1 MSQTQ
6 KVLELNNRKITLIG
20 TAHVSAESISE
31 VENVISDVK
40 PDCVAI
46 ELDEKRYESITN
58 PDKYRELD
66 IIKVLKRKE
75 GFLLLAN
82 IVMAS
87 FQKRMG
93 KNSGVK
99 PGEEMVAAINKAKE
113 LNIPTALV
121 DRPIQI
127 TFRRAWKKT
136 SAYGKTQLL
145 SALLASGFS
154 KDEISSEEIENLK
167 QASEMDSMMKELS
180 ELMPAVKQVLID
192 ERDQYLASHI
202 WKAEGNNI
210 VAVLG
215 AGHLPGVEAHLKK
228 IAENQASTDTSEIAS
243 IPESGIFSK
252 IMMWLIPAL
261 IVAVIAFGFYIGG
274 KDAGSKMA
282 LNWILWNG
290 ILAGLGAL
298 IAGGNPLTI
307 LVSFVGA
314 PVTSLCPFIGVGI
327 VAGIV
332 QAAICKPQVKDLE
345 TLSDDAGSIKG
356 FYKNKILRVLL
367 VFLLSSVGSSIG
379 TFAAGAGIVINLSEI
394 ISKILHRQP

>member
-6 KVLELNNRKITLIG
+6 KILELNNRKITLIG

-93 KNSGVK
+93 KNAGVK

>member
-167 QASEMDSMMKELS
+167 QSSEMDSMMKELS
-180 ELMPAVKQVLID
+180 EVMPAVKQVLID

>member
-93 KNSGVK
+93 KNAGVK

-167 QASEMDSMMKELS
+167 QSSEMDSMMKELS

-243 IPESGIFSK
+243 IPESSIFSK
-252 IMMWLIPAL
+252 IMMWLIPVL

-314 PVTSLCPFIGVGI
+314 PITSLCPFIGVGI

>member
-93 KNSGVK
+93 KNAGVK

-167 QASEMDSMMKELS
+167 QSSEMDSMMKELS
-180 ELMPAVKQVLID
+180 EVMPAVKQVLID

-202 WKAEGNNI
+202 WKTEGNNI

-243 IPESGIFSK
+243 IPESSIFSK

>member
-31 VENVISDVK
+31 VENVISDIK

-93 KNSGVK
+93 KNAGVK

-228 IAENQASTDTSEIAS
+228 IAKNQASTDTSEIAS

>member
-93 KNSGVK
+93 KNAGVK

-167 QASEMDSMMKELS
+167 QSSEMDSMMKEFS

>member
-93 KNSGVK
+93 KNAGVK

-180 ELMPAVKQVLID
+180 EVMPAVKQVLID

-210 VAVLG
+210 VAILG

-307 LVSFVGA
+307 LVSFAGA
-314 PVTSLCPFIGVGI
+314 PITSLCPFIGVGI

>member
-93 KNSGVK
+93 KNAGVK

-167 QASEMDSMMKELS
+167 QSSEMDSMMKELS
-180 ELMPAVKQVLID
+180 ELIQL
-192 ERDQYLASHI
+192 
-202 WKAEGNNI
+202 
-210 VAVLG
+210 
-215 AGHLPGVEAHLKK
+215 
-228 IAENQASTDTSEIAS
+228 
-243 IPESGIFSK
+243 
-252 IMMWLIPAL
+252 
-261 IVAVIAFGFYIGG
+261 
-274 KDAGSKMA
+274 
-282 LNWILWNG
+282 
-290 ILAGLGAL
+290 
-298 IAGGNPLTI
+298 
-307 LVSFVGA
+307 
-314 PVTSLCPFIGVGI
+314 
-327 VAGIV
+327 
-332 QAAICKPQVKDLE
+332 
-345 TLSDDAGSIKG
+345 
-356 FYKNKILRVLL
+356 
-367 VFLLSSVGSSIG
+367 
-379 TFAAGAGIVINLSEI
+379 
-394 ISKILHRQP
+394 

>member
-1 MSQTQ
+1 
-6 KVLELNNRKITLIG
+6 
-20 TAHVSAESISE
+20 
-31 VENVISDVK
+31 
-40 PDCVAI
+40 
-46 ELDEKRYESITN
+46 
-58 PDKYRELD
+58 
-66 IIKVLKRKE
+66 
-75 GFLLLAN
+75 
-82 IVMAS
+82 MAS

-93 KNSGVK
+93 KNAGVK

-180 ELMPAVKQVLID
+180 EVMPAVKQVLID

>member
-6 KVLELNNRKITLIG
+6 KILELNNRKITLIG

-93 KNSGVK
+93 KNAGVK

-167 QASEMDSMMKELS
+167 QSSEMDSMMKELS
-180 ELMPAVKQVLID
+180 EVMPAVKQVLID

-307 LVSFVGA
+307 LVSFAGA
-314 PVTSLCPFIGVGI
+314 PITSLCPFIGVGI

>member
-31 VENVISDVK
+31 VENVISDIK

-93 KNSGVK
+93 KNAGVK

-167 QASEMDSMMKELS
+167 QSSEMDSMMKELS

-243 IPESGIFSK
+243 IPESSIFSK

-345 TLSDDAGSIKG
+345 TLSDDAGRIKG

>member
-93 KNSGVK
+93 KNAGVK

-167 QASEMDSMMKELS
+167 QSSEMDSMMKELS
-180 ELMPAVKQVLID
+180 EFMPAVKQVLID

-243 IPESGIFSK
+243 IPESSIFSK

-290 ILAGLGAL
+290 ILAGFGAL

-314 PVTSLCPFIGVGI
+314 PITSLCPFIGVGI

-345 TLSDDAGSIKG
+345 TLSDDAGSIKV
-356 FYKNKILRVLL
+356 FYKNKILRILL

>member
-31 VENVISDVK
+31 VENVISDIK

-180 ELMPAVKQVLID
+180 EVMPAVKQVLID

>member
-93 KNSGVK
+93 KNAGVK

-167 QASEMDSMMKELS
+167 QSSEMDSMMKELS
-180 ELMPAVKQVLID
+180 EVMPAVKQVLID

>member
-31 VENVISDVK
+31 VENVISDIK

-93 KNSGVK
+93 KNAGVK

-261 IVAVIAFGFYIGG
+261 IVAIIAFGFYIGG

>member
-6 KVLELNNRKITLIG
+6 KILELNNRKITLIG

-93 KNSGVK
+93 KNAGVK

-167 QASEMDSMMKELS
+167 QSSEMDSMMKELS
-180 ELMPAVKQVLID
+180 EVMPAVKQVLID

-261 IVAVIAFGFYIGG
+261 IVAIIAFGFYIGG

>member
-93 KNSGVK
+93 KNAGVK

-113 LNIPTALV
+113 LNIPTVLV

-228 IAENQASTDTSEIAS
+228 IAKNQASTDTSEIAS

>member
-93 KNSGVK
+93 KNAGVK

-167 QASEMDSMMKELS
+167 QSSEMDSMMKELS
-180 ELMPAVKQVLID
+180 EVMPAVKQVLID

-228 IAENQASTDTSEIAS
+228 IVENQASTDTSEIAS
-243 IPESGIFSK
+243 IPESSIFSK

>member
-93 KNSGVK
+93 KNAGVK

-113 LNIPTALV
+113 LNIPTVLV

-243 IPESGIFSK
+243 IPESSIFSK

>member
-31 VENVISDVK
+31 VENVISDIK

-93 KNSGVK
+93 KNAGVK

-180 ELMPAVKQVLID
+180 EVMPAVKQVLID

-290 ILAGLGAL
+290 ILAGFGAL

>member
-6 KVLELNNRKITLIG
+6 KILELNNRKITLIG

-93 KNSGVK
+93 KNAGVK

-180 ELMPAVKQVLID
+180 EFMPAVKQVLID

-202 WKAEGNNI
+202 WTAEGNNI

>member
-93 KNSGVK
+93 KNAGVK

-243 IPESGIFSK
+243 IPESSIFSK

-290 ILAGLGAL
+290 ILAGFGAL

-314 PVTSLCPFIGVGI
+314 PITSLCPFIGVGI

-356 FYKNKILRVLL
+356 FYKNKILRILL

>member
-31 VENVISDVK
+31 VENVISDIK

-93 KNSGVK
+93 KNAGVK

>member
-154 KDEISSEEIENLK
+154 KDEISSEEIENLR
-167 QASEMDSMMKELS
+167 QSSEMDSMMKELS
-180 ELMPAVKQVLID
+180 EVMPAVKQVLID

>member
-93 KNSGVK
+93 KNAGVK

-113 LNIPTALV
+113 LNIPTVLV

-180 ELMPAVKQVLID
+180 EVMPAVKQVLID

-243 IPESGIFSK
+243 IPESSIFSK

>member
-6 KVLELNNRKITLIG
+6 KILELNNRKITLIG

-93 KNSGVK
+93 KNAGVK

-113 LNIPTALV
+113 LNIPTVLV

-243 IPESGIFSK
+243 IPESSIFSK

>member
-1 MSQTQ
+1 
-6 KVLELNNRKITLIG
+6 
-20 TAHVSAESISE
+20 
-31 VENVISDVK
+31 
-40 PDCVAI
+40 
-46 ELDEKRYESITN
+46 
-58 PDKYRELD
+58 
-66 IIKVLKRKE
+66 
-75 GFLLLAN
+75 
-82 IVMAS
+82 
-87 FQKRMG
+87 
-93 KNSGVK
+93 
-99 PGEEMVAAINKAKE
+99 
-113 LNIPTALV
+113 
-121 DRPIQI
+121 
-127 TFRRAWKKT
+127 
-136 SAYGKTQLL
+136 
-145 SALLASGFS
+145 
-154 KDEISSEEIENLK
+154 
-167 QASEMDSMMKELS
+167 MDSMMKELS

-210 VAVLG
+210 VAVLV

-243 IPESGIFSK
+243 IPESSIFSK
-252 IMMWLIPAL
+252 IMMWLIPVL

>member
-93 KNSGVK
+93 KNAGVK

-167 QASEMDSMMKELS
+167 QSSEMDSMMKELS
-180 ELMPAVKQVLID
+180 EVMPAVKQVLID

-243 IPESGIFSK
+243 IPESSIFSK

-261 IVAVIAFGFYIGG
+261 IVAVIAFGFYIAG

>member
-31 VENVISDVK
+31 VENVISDIK

-93 KNSGVK
+93 KNAGVK

-180 ELMPAVKQVLID
+180 EVMPAVKQVLID

-314 PVTSLCPFIGVGI
+314 PITSLCPFIGVGI

>member
-93 KNSGVK
+93 KNAGVK

-167 QASEMDSMMKELS
+167 QSSEMDSMMKELS

-307 LVSFVGA
+307 LVSFAGA
-314 PVTSLCPFIGVGI
+314 PITSLCPFIGVGI

>member
-93 KNSGVK
+93 KNAGVK

-167 QASEMDSMMKELS
+167 QSSEMDSMMKELS

-243 IPESGIFSK
+243 IPESSIFSK
-252 IMMWLIPAL
+252 IMMWLIPVL